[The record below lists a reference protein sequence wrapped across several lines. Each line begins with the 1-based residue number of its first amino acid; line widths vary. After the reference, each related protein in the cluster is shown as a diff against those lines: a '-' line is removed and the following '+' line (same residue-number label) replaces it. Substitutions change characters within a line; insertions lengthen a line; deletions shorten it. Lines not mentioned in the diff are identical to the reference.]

1 MNKKSQQRVQQHNI
15 MRSRERQVEVCTID
29 ELGVYSEEDLEART
43 QFLHDELHKRQLPQG
58 SREAAPWEIE
68 LAYIQREH
76 EIRRVRKL
84 MHREYMESQRGQ
96 EVDENS
102 LPEYQGNPPPTWN

>member
-15 MRSRERQVEVCTID
+15 VRSHTRQVEVRTVD
-29 ELGVYSEEDLEART
+29 ELGVCSEEELQART
-43 QFLHDELHKRQLPQG
+43 QFLHDELHNRRLPQG

-76 EIRRVRKL
+76 EIRHARKL
-84 MHREYMESQRGQ
+84 RHREYMESQRGQ